1 MKRVDVWDRL
11 AAHIP
16 SQRNAQRLGDA
27 YTPPECA
34 RLLTRD
40 EREFVDDLIRRL
52 VR

>member
-1 MKRVDVWDRL
+1 MKPVNVWDRL

-16 SQRNAQRLGDA
+16 TQRNAQRFGEP
-27 YTPPECA
+27 YIPPDCA
-34 RLLTRD
+34 HLLSRD

>member
-16 SQRNAQRLGDA
+16 AQRNAQRLGDA
-27 YTPPECA
+27 YIPPAEA
-34 RLLTRD
+34 HLLTKD
-40 EREFVDDLIRRL
+40 ERALIDELIRYL